1 MQPRLMN
8 VEDPLEELLD
18 APLSLHAI
26 QCHLMIEICHMSI
39 ETSPSWLINLY
50 IAMPESGTYRMSSE
64 AGHVALAVGD
74 EI

>member
-1 MQPRLMN
+1 
-8 VEDPLEELLD
+8 
-18 APLSLHAI
+18 
-26 QCHLMIEICHMSI
+26 MIEICHMSI

-64 AGHVALAVGD
+64 AGRVALAVGD